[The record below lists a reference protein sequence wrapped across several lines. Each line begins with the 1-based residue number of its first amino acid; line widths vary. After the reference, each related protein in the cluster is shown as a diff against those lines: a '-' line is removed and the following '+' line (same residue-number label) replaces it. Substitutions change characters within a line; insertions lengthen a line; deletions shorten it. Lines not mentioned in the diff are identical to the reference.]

1 MTLFVSF
8 QMKTFSFSK
17 FVTGLNEQF
26 AWKQF
31 FWDYYKIRLFFPYGI
46 RSELWLLSFDM
57 RLPNFIPRVRKE
69 DFNIST
75 FYIGTA
81 EIVSNEISE
90 SEVIFCYDL
99 KDSLAESQFTNDI
112 FLPRISLKTSK
123 FNLYWEQFCFLW
135 IIRLTKLNTVKPKP
149 K

>member
-1 MTLFVSF
+1 
-8 QMKTFSFSK
+8 
-17 FVTGLNEQF
+17 
-26 AWKQF
+26 
-31 FWDYYKIRLFFPYGI
+31 
-46 RSELWLLSFDM
+46 M

-123 FNLYWEQFCFLW
+123 FNLY
-135 IIRLTKLNTVKPKP
+135 
-149 K
+149 